1 MGPWAHAARPRKGYV
16 PSVPSMSGLRGERG
30 QTSAE
35 YVGMLLVVVAI
46 MAAISYADIGAAI
59 TAKVDQAICAIATDA
74 GSEDCGGETPS
85 TASRGAPARA
95 APNLYA
101 AEMAPVAL
109 RSLDGSDAVPAA
121 PLAQAAPEKGA
132 LRKAFD
138 FLDEVSGAKEQRRLA
153 GALLAGDF
161 SDFEDA
167 ARDPL
172 AYLRAGRSIPFV
184 SKGPL
189 VDELSGL
196 NDARQAIVSAADGD
210 YGPALLSA
218 AFAVPI
224 AGKFL
229 KGGKYAGQAL
239 AWLGRSGPGRALVA
253 RGRGALRRVLRE
265 ERGSVGLPAGRGAR
279 GPSVRESN
287 RVSRQAR
294 KRGVPIRNAHL
305 AGKPHPKTGVR
316 FKQSGFPDFTPYAR
330 EINGTKNIRVKR
342 LTGDRGK
349 DRILANRAAGIDKEP
364 KGYVWNHVEDGKTMQ
379 LVPAKLHRET
389 GHTGG
394 AKLLK
399 TGVVKPAK

>member
-1 MGPWAHAARPRKGYV
+1 MPRALARGTFPV
-16 PSVPSMSGLRGERG
+16 VSSISALRGERG

-109 RSLDGSDAVPAA
+109 RSLDGSDAVPGA
-121 PLAQAAPEKGA
+121 PVAQAAPEKGA

-210 YGPALLSA
+210 YGPALLAA

-265 ERGSVGLPAGRGAR
+265 ERGSVGGSGR
-279 GPSVRESN
+279 N
-287 RVSRQAR
+287 
-294 KRGVPIRNAHL
+294 
-305 AGKPHPKTGVR
+305 
-316 FKQSGFPDFTPYAR
+316 FPRP
-330 EINGTKNIRVKR
+330 
-342 LTGDRGK
+342 
-349 DRILANRAAGIDKEP
+349 
-364 KGYVWNHVEDGKTMQ
+364 
-379 LVPAKLHRET
+379 PAKDPKLDRVMDQLFRAEDRYPGGT
-389 GHTGG
+389 AEAIRRGQGHIIKGKERVRQLEKIVKGRPLGDADRAT
-394 AKLLK
+394 AERVRNDLIDALK
-399 TGVVKPAK
+399 SQGEWPP